1 MAFELKDGNG
11 SLFKNS
17 YKEDESDNKPNY
29 TGTVKVRGTEY
40 ALAGWKRVS
49 KSGVTYIS
57 VKVSDKNE
65 KKRDDLPF

>member
-29 TGTVKVRGTEY
+29 TGSVKVRGTEY
-40 ALAGWKRVS
+40 ALAGWKKVS
-49 KSGVTYIS
+49 KSGITYIS

-65 KKRDDLPF
+65 RKGNDLPF

>member
-1 MAFELKDGNG
+1 MAFELKDGSG

-17 YKEDESDNKPNY
+17 YKEDENDKKPNY
-29 TGTVKVRGTEY
+29 TGSVKVKGTEY
-40 ALAGWKRVS
+40 ALAGWKTVS

-65 KKRDDLPF
+65 KHGNDLPF

>member
-17 YKEDESDNKPNY
+17 YKEDENDSKPNY
-29 TGTVKVRGTEY
+29 TGTVKVKGVEY
-40 ALAGWKRVS
+40 SLAGWKRVS
-49 KSGVTYIS
+49 KSGITYIS

-65 KKRDDLPF
+65 KQESDLPF

>member
-11 SLFKNS
+11 ALFKNS

-40 ALAGWKRVS
+40 ALAGWERVS